1 LEFVLNAKLNIRSL
15 PVNHPMSKKYQFTFI
30 IAILTLFGFLVA
42 CTAPPSTTVNT
53 TQTSGT
59 ATESNPTA
67 IPSPIINDVEPV
79 MPEKA
84 QAVYDQSCK
93 SCHGPDGH
101 GINAVAPD
109 MRPAPRR
116 SMEDWMKYLK
126 NPKSVQPESKMPA
139 ISNLEEKDYEAIAAY
154 LADLTQSNSP
164 ASKK

>member
-1 LEFVLNAKLNIRSL
+1 
-15 PVNHPMSKKYQFTFI
+15 MSKKNQFAFI
-30 IAILTLFGFLVA
+30 ITIIISIGFSWA
-42 CTAPPSTTVNT
+42 CTTSSTTVSTNSSSNNT
-53 TQTSGT
+53 S
-59 ATESNPTA
+59 EVSPTVA
-67 IPSPIINDVEPV
+67 NSSVINDVEPV

-109 MRPAPRR
+109 LRSAPRR
-116 SMEDWMKYLK
+116 SIEDWTKYLK
-126 NPKSVQPESKMPA
+126 NPKSLQPESKMPA
-139 ISNLEEKDYEAIAAY
+139 IANLEDKDYEAISAY